1 MPPPADIP
9 APLWKTFPENYS
21 SVQIEELDDLGGL
34 CLLCLLQSCL
44 MYCVVHVC
52 IYLCS
57 DLNLAGGGSSSSTAL
72 VATGPISLDSSS
84 SEEYSP
90 GFITGDEIVTEQGI
104 DSNIASIF
112 LACIL
117 CLCYV

>member
-1 MPPPADIP
+1 MTWEAY
-9 APLWKTFPENYS
+9 A
-21 SVQIEELDDLGGL
+21 
-34 CLLCLLQSCL
+34 SCA
-44 MYCVVHVC
+44 CCSHVSGTVIVHVC